1 MIAQGTV
8 QRLVFGEGLPRTEH
22 RTRDLGALFSEAEW
36 GWSALAR
43 EAYVFPLY
51 ERAVV
56 AATAYEKSAESHAA
70 ALLEAGELH
79 VFACVHGAEARAARE
94 KSHASRDAALDAQ
107 VRKIPPSPVYLETA
121 RRMGERES

>member
-8 QRLVFGEGLPRTEH
+8 QRLVMGEGLPRTEH
-22 RTRDLGALFSEAEW
+22 RTRDLDALFSEVEW

-56 AATAYEKSAESHAA
+56 AATAYENSAESHAA
-70 ALLEAGELH
+70 ALLEAGEKH

-94 KSHASRDAALDAQ
+94 KSRENRVAAAERSARELPPAQ
-107 VRKIPPSPVYLETA
+107 VYQEHA
-121 RRMGERES
+121 RRMGERD